1 MDERLEPSEHDSS
14 HIVHFQWSCSREIVR
29 KAIAQKLTRVQCHYF
44 SDLANRQRARR
55 ILVDRSQLRLQGKS
69 ALITGG
75 ARGIGAAIVRLF
87 AENGADVVI
96 GDILNEE
103 GRQIEKELTESGY
116 MGLFVNMDVSSEM
129 SWQKAVNAVAER
141 FGKLDILVNNAAIR
155 GPGGPEETTTE
166 IWDTVMAVNV
176 RSVFLGTK
184 LAIPAM
190 RKIGGGSIINMSSQM
205 GIVGSDTSDSAYHA
219 SKGAIRSFTKSMAI
233 RFAKDGIRVNSIHP
247 GPILTPFTANR
258 LDDGAPERD
267 AFLSKIPLGRIGT
280 VEDVAYGALYL
291 ASNESSFVTGSE
303 LIIDGGWLAQ

>member
-1 MDERLEPSEHDSS
+1 VAGTHM
-14 HIVHFQWSCSREIVR
+14 
-29 KAIAQKLTRVQCHYF
+29 
-44 SDLANRQRARR
+44 
-55 ILVDRSQLRLQGKS
+55 RLQGKS

-75 ARGIGAAIVRLF
+75 ARGIGAAIARLF

-96 GDILNEE
+96 GDILDEE
-103 GRQIEKELTESGY
+103 GRQVEKELIESGS
-116 MGLFVNMDVSSEM
+116 MGLFVNMDVSAEV
-129 SWQKAVNAVAER
+129 SWQQAMNTVVDR
-141 FGKLDILVNNAAIR
+141 CGKLDILVNNAAIR

-166 IWDTVMAVNV
+166 MWDTVMAINV
-176 RSVFLGTK
+176 KSVFLGTK
-184 LAIPAM
+184 LAIPEM

-233 RFAKDGIRVNSIHP
+233 RFAKEGIRVNSIHP

-258 LDDGAPERD
+258 LDAGAPERN

-291 ASNESSFVTGSE
+291 ASDESSFVTGSE
-303 LIIDGGWLAQ
+303 LVIDGGWIAQ